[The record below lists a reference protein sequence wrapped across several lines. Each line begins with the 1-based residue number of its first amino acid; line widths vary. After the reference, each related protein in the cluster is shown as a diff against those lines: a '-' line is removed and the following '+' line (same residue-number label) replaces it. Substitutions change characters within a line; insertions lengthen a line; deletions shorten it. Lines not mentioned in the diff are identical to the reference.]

1 MASEF
6 KWVSAFK
13 EKPACLTSRFFIY
26 EGIVFCMKKFLC
38 PPHKR
43 AVKRTAKA
51 PETYATSILRGD
63 FDMHL
68 GRCLQCRG
76 KFYFL

>member
-1 MASEF
+1 MGF
-6 KWVSAFK
+6 CIQGKTGLFN
-13 EKPACLTSRFFIY
+13 KPVFIY